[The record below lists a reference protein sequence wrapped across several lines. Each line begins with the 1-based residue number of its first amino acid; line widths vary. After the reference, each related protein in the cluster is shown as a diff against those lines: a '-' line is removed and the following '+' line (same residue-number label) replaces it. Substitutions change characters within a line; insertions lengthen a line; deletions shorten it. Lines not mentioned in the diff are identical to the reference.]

1 MKFKIEIDS
10 QQKELVVTRQ
20 GNTLQ
25 VTIEGK
31 TTELRLLYTDGPYFV
46 LEYEDGSLRRRLR
59 AAGHANGQHRQL
71 WVNGSLLN
79 YERLRERG
87 GAGDPAGAGS
97 LSATIP
103 AIVSEILVQVGDEVT
118 AGQKL
123 ILLESMKMIL
133 PIQAPHP
140 GRITNIN
147 CTTGQAVQPG
157 RPLLEMSQ

>member
-1 MKFKIEIDS
+1 MKFKVQIDG
-10 QQKELVVTRQ
+10 QEKELAVTRQ
-20 GNTLQ
+20 GAILH
-25 VTIEGK
+25 VTVAGK
-31 TTELRLLYTDGPYFV
+31 TIELRLLYTDGPYFV
-46 LEYEDGSLRRRLR
+46 LEYEDGLLRRRLR
-59 AAGHANGQHRQL
+59 AAGHANGEHRQL
-71 WVNGSLLN
+71 WVNGSLLS
-79 YERLRERG
+79 YERLREQG
-87 GAGDPAGAGS
+87 GAAPAGADS

-103 AIVSEILVQVGDEVT
+103 AIVSEILVKVGDEVT

-157 RPLLEMSQ
+157 RPLLEIGQ